1 MLLMYLVLEKRR
13 RPELLEEAC
22 RPVEGIHP
30 DLAIKDLVEERR
42 IDLEREEGKAQ
53 GRGASQR

>member
-1 MLLMYLVLEKRR
+1 MYLVLEKRR